1 MASVPWP
8 PNLALSMQF
17 MQSPDMGSVKIRG
30 GTVGRGRTL
39 QASNRNQ
46 DGGWVLRQRTAICG
60 DAGGAHATRSPSLA
74 FGIVWHQ
81 YVAS

>member
-17 MQSPDMGSVKIRG
+17 MQSPDKGSVKIRG

-39 QASNRNQ
+39 QASRRE
-46 DGGWVLRQRTAICG
+46 DEGWVRRQRTAIRG
-60 DAGGAHATRSPSLA
+60 DAGGAHATRSPALA